1 MGLQLRAV
9 VFDNDNTIAKIFPT
23 PKIYWRDIFLKVV
36 EECGGKVPEGREDE
50 YMLSYYTGKGFIE
63 KLKTIG
69 LKTSLEEF
77 QKLKG
82 VVDERERIAY
92 TRTGKAGLFPDAVKI
107 FEYLSSH
114 DIKYAVATFTTK
126 AVVMEGFR
134 QKQGVEA
141 PLGFFDWNDSLRLKL
156 EKPNPKIAEIVLDQ
170 LGVSAE
176 EAAMV
181 GDRLTDV
188 VMGNL
193 AGMTTF
199 LVKRVEEDGRELVET
214 IEKEIEAAKTDPESM
229 VKVPDYQITSL
240 TEIIDIIEGDRG
252 GRP

>member
-9 VFDNDNTIAKIFPT
+9 VFDNDNTIAKIYPS
-23 PKIYWRDIFLKVV
+23 PKIYWRGVFLKVV
-36 EECGGKVPEGREDE
+36 EECGGRVPEGREDE
-50 YMLSYYTGKGFIE
+50 YMLSYYTGRGFID

-69 LKTSLEEF
+69 LKTSLDEF

-92 TRTGKAGLFPDAVKI
+92 TKAGKAGLFPDAVKI

-114 DIKYAVATFTTK
+114 DIKFAVATFTTK
-126 AVVMEGFR
+126 AVVMEEFN
-134 QKQGVEA
+134 QKPEVST

-170 LGVSAE
+170 LGVSADE
-176 EAAMV
+176 TAMV

-188 VMGNL
+188 MMGNL

-199 LVKRVEEDGRELVET
+199 LVKRVEEDGAELIAT
-214 IEKEIEAAKTDPESM
+214 IEKEIEFAKSDPESM
-229 VKVPDYQITSL
+229 IKVPDYQITSL
-240 TEIIDIIEGDRG
+240 TQIIDIIESD
-252 GRP
+252 